1 MWAGHGIG
9 QPILFLHYYFFT
21 RLKDVC
27 VIPYRLLV
35 MCSSSLVLSV
45 AAAQTV
51 HGVQTSVDLSKTLA
65 PLPSAKF
72 SRSSAKSDVTIAID
86 ETKRFQTID
95 GFGAAF
101 VEGSAYLLQHDLTP
115 QQRSDVM
122 TRLFDPKSGIG
133 LSAMRLPIASTD
145 LSRTHYSYDDMPEG
159 QSDPEMQHFSVEKD
173 RADVFPTVRE
183 ALKLNPH
190 MTLIASPWSMP
201 AWMKTKPTMNG
212 GMLRE
217 DAEPAYAKYLVRS
230 LEAFAKEGIRPQ
242 YLTIQNEPLNET
254 KNYPGSLLLAD
265 QAARF
270 IGKDLGPAL
279 RAAGLKTQ
287 VLAYDHN
294 WDHPE
299 YPLSVIADPAAR
311 PYMAGSAMHCYGG
324 KADVQDDMHA
334 KDSQMGIWMT
344 ECSGGTWQKEAP
356 LAVTAHLLIS
366 STQHWAKA
374 VTLWGIALDPKG
386 NPHAGGCGTCRGLLT
401 IDSTQK
407 PSGITWNGDFY
418 ALAHASKYVHPGA
431 VHIASSTTAVDVDQ
445 VAFQDTDGTIVLIAY
460 NDTTE
465 MKTMDVQWHAR
476 AVHLSLPAAS
486 LVTYTWK

>member
-1 MWAGHGIG
+1 M
-9 QPILFLHYYFFT
+9 
-21 RLKDVC
+21 
-27 VIPYRLLV
+27 IPYRLLV
-35 MCSSSLVLSV
+35 MCSSSLLLSV

-51 HGVQTSVDLSKTLA
+51 HGVQTSVDLRKMLA
-65 PLPSAKF
+65 PLPAAKF
-72 SRSSAKSDVTIAID
+72 TRSSANADATITVD

-122 TRLFDPKSGIG
+122 TRLFDPKRGIG

-183 ALKLNPH
+183 ALKLNPR

-212 GMLRE
+212 GALRQ
-217 DAEPAYAKYLVRS
+217 DAETAFAKYLVRS
-230 LEAFAKEGIRPQ
+230 LQAFAKEGITPQ

-279 RAAGLKTQ
+279 RAANLKTH

-299 YPLSVIADPAAR
+299 YPLSVIADPSAR

-334 KDSQMGIWMT
+334 KDPQMGIWMT

-356 LAVTAHLLIS
+356 LAVTAHLVIS

-407 PSGITWNGDFY
+407 PSSITWNGDFY

-431 VHIASSTTAVDVDQ
+431 VHIASSTTTDGVDQ

-460 NDTTE
+460 NDNAET
-465 MKTMDVQWHAR
+465 KTVNVQWRAR
-476 AVHLSLPAAS
+476 TVHLSLPATS
-486 LVTYTWK
+486 LVTYTWKAAR

>member
-1 MWAGHGIG
+1 MIV
-9 QPILFLHYYFFT
+9 
-21 RLKDVC
+21 R
-27 VIPYRLLV
+27 RLLL
-35 MCSSSLVLSV
+35 CSSFLLLSLA

-65 PLPSAKF
+65 PLPTAKF
-72 SRSSAKSDVTIAID
+72 THSSAKPDVTITID
-86 ETKRFQTID
+86 ETQRFQIID

-115 QQRSDVM
+115 QQRRDVM
-122 TRLFDPKSGIG
+122 TRLFDPKRGIG

-145 LSRTHYSYDDMPEG
+145 LSRSHASYDDMPQG
-159 QSDPEMQHFSVEKD
+159 QGDPQMQHFSVDMD

-212 GMLRE
+212 GALRE

-230 LEAFAKEGIRPQ
+230 LQAFAKEGIRPQ

-254 KNYPGSLLLAD
+254 KNYPGTLLLAD

-279 RAAGLKTQ
+279 KAAGLQTK

-299 YPLSVIADPAAR
+299 YPLSVIADPTAR

-324 KADVQDDMHA
+324 KADVQDDMHT
-334 KDSQMGIWMT
+334 KDPQMGIWMT

-356 LAVTAHLLIS
+356 LAVTAHLVIS

-374 VTLWGIALDPKG
+374 VTLWGIALDPRG

-401 IDSTQK
+401 IDATQK
-407 PSGITWNGDFY
+407 PSTITWNGDFY
-418 ALAHASKYVHPGA
+418 ALAHASKFVHPGA
-431 VHIASSTTAVDVDQ
+431 VHIASATTTDELEQ
-445 VAFQDTDGTIVLIAY
+445 VAFQDTDGTIVLITFNGSAQ
-460 NDTTE
+460 TK
-465 MKTMDVQWHAR
+465 MIDVQWHNRTA
-476 AVHLSLPAAS
+476 HLTLPATS
-486 LVTYTWK
+486 LVTYTWKR